1 MAFKTKALRYLGAI
15 SGRGV
20 VKQNGETIA
29 PAKFDLDGYY
39 RAPVGVTGCG
49 EIQLPGEVLK
59 RLFGRTDLQL
69 LTDQG
74 LPRSSLFGPD
84 AASGKRCRPY
94 GCDGA
99 IADRARRLA
108 LMIGRQ

>member
-29 PAKFDLDGYY
+29 AAKFDLDGYY
-39 RAPVGVTGCG
+39 RAPVGVTGSG
-49 EIQLPGEVLK
+49 EIQLPREVLK

-74 LPRSSLFGPD
+74 LL
-84 AASGKRCRPY
+84 
-94 GCDGA
+94 
-99 IADRARRLA
+99 LA
-108 LMIGRQ
+108 LRFSDSTLPPASDVAHVDVAGHSPIAAGDWR